1 MNFIL
6 VNHRTLRSPSCCA
19 TCYRPLQR
27 SYLHDLSTHSWY
39 CSVDCYPGRAAGS
52 MVRSLARPDAFDLVV
67 LWMVLPKV
75 TVDVVAAVFD
85 CAWGN

>member
-1 MNFIL
+1 
-6 VNHRTLRSPSCCA
+6 
-19 TCYRPLQR
+19 
-27 SYLHDLSTHSWY
+27 
-39 CSVDCYPGRAAGS
+39 

>member
-1 MNFIL
+1 
-6 VNHRTLRSPSCCA
+6 
-19 TCYRPLQR
+19 
-27 SYLHDLSTHSWY
+27 
-39 CSVDCYPGRAAGS
+39 
-52 MVRSLARPDAFDLVV
+52 MVRSLARPAAFDLVV